1 MIIPN
6 RFLKM
11 AMADTDEALAVEA
24 AKGNTQA
31 LNTLISRHKDLL
43 TIKSNAFANVP
54 VPPPAVFAHS
64 MKLLAISAKNYDPA
78 SGVKFRTFLESN
90 LRGLNRFVHKHKNVL
105 SFPQHKLMA
114 ITKFKEV
121 SDMLASRY
129 GHPPAD
135 WQLADALGWS
145 IPDIQEMRRKLAQKE
160 FAASGLENNV
170 GKEQEADAVRSRFAE
185 TAELLYFGL
194 TQEQKMVFDYS
205 LGRHGKP
212 KLKTDAQIAH
222 VTGLSPSKINRIRK
236 DIAIKLQTS

>member
-6 RFLKM
+6 KLIKA

-24 AKGNTQA
+24 AKGDTRA
-31 LNTLISRHKDLL
+31 LNTLIERHKDLL
-43 TIKSNAFANVP
+43 TLKSNGFANVP
-54 VPPPAVFAHS
+54 VPMAAVLGHS
-64 MKLLAISAKNYDPA
+64 MKLLAVTTKNYDPA
-78 SGVKFRTFLESN
+78 AGVKFRTFLESN

-114 ITKFKEV
+114 IAKFKEV
-121 SDMLASRY
+121 GDMLASRF
-129 GHPPAD
+129 GHPPTD

-145 IPDIQEMRRKLAQKE
+145 IPDIQEMRRKLSQKE

-170 GKEQEADAVRSRFAE
+170 GKEQEADAVRSRYIE
-185 TAELLYFGL
+185 TAELMYFGL
-194 TQEQKMVFDYS
+194 TSEQKMVFDYS

-212 KLKTDAQIAH
+212 KLKTDAQIAN

-236 DIAIKLQTS
+236 DIAIKLQAS